1 MVNKTGGKSYKKKKK
16 SNSRAVKRKKFI
28 DSISSGEDYL
38 IGKVTERHNKDH
50 FSILTMDRNPK
61 KVYCSTQNS
70 TVSPAE
76 FLGYN
81 ENTIYVLIFKPKPK
95 LTKDVT
101 KYESIILCVLQEH
114 EVDLFVQ
121 QHHMEFENVKV
132 LEDDFIDFKENESDE
147 NSEEEEKSN
156 IIFNIDDI

>member
-1 MVNKTGGKSYKKKKK
+1 
-16 SNSRAVKRKKFI
+16 
-28 DSISSGEDYL
+28 
-38 IGKVTERHNKDH
+38 
-50 FSILTMDRNPK
+50 MDRNPK